1 MKVEFELCEKSFTSD
16 DGKTFKYY
24 VLKRELIDGSFIEVP
39 IKSDK
44 YKLLTMSLKL
54 EN

>member
-1 MKVEFELCEKSFTSD
+1 MKVEFELCEKSFISE
-16 DGKTFKYY
+16 DGKTIKYY
-24 VLKRELIDGSFIEVP
+24 VLKRELIDGSTIEVP

-44 YKLLTMSLKL
+44 YKLLTMSLRL